1 MQGNRVHPLQTPRPQ
16 VVGSYPPGMPPSHV
30 VQKRLVWDNLTIAQ
44 AAPKLFI
51 CLCHP
56 HPHTGTDTISARNL

>member
-1 MQGNRVHPLQTPRPQ
+1 MQGNRVHPLQTHQ
-16 VVGSYPPGMPPSHV
+16 ACLHHTL

-51 CLCHP
+51 CLCHVTP
-56 HPHTGTDTISARNL
+56 TPVRELTQFLPATCDLG